1 MPGET
6 LPQPR
11 HQPGGRAEQKDE
23 FGNTLSSSKSFQ
35 GGASSAVGLYG
46 TPSYSS
52 LYVEPE
58 DLEPGPGSYD
68 IANNFGH
75 QPLSTTQSQPSLSMT
90 ARHDKSWSKVMITK
104 DHLSSLIARDTP
116 GPGTYVPLP
125 AMSQSRVRFG
135 TSQRRGISD
144 GSFKAPGPVYDTE
157 VPTGD
162 HQKVT
167 VKFSKASRF
176 IQDDIQLRRAS
187 SVPGPG
193 DYPRRV
199 RASSG
204 KEIGSE
210 GRVPSESTTGFHAA
224 KMAKSFGVSHR
235 AYDKCW
241 FPGSERLETGRMSPG
256 PGSAKPFQN
265 GGKGKSFPGE
275 VRMPPNLAA
284 KRAPGPGAYDN
295 HERENAVVQSSPK
308 FGMGRPNAKGRLNL
322 KQTSLLAHTSTW
334 GITV

>member
-11 HQPGGRAEQKDE
+11 HQPKAEKDE
-23 FGNTLSSSKSFQ
+23 FGNTVTSTKSFQ

-52 LYVEPE
+52 LFVEPE

-68 IANNFGH
+68 ISNNFGH
-75 QPLSTTQSQPSLSMT
+75 QPLSTTRSQPSLSMT

-104 DHLSSLIARDTP
+104 DHLSTLIARDTP

-125 AMSQSRVRFG
+125 AMTQSRVRFG

-144 GSFKAPGPVYDTE
+144 SSFKAPGPVYDTE

-176 IQDDIQLRRAS
+176 RDEDLRRA
-187 SVPGPG
+187 VPGPG

-210 GRVPSESTTGFHAA
+210 GRVPAEAISGFNASR
-224 KMAKSFGVSHR
+224 MAKSFGVSHR
-235 AYDKCW
+235 AYDRVW

-256 PGSAKPFQN
+256 PGTARPFQN
-265 GGKGKSFPGE
+265 NGKGVSFPGAP
-275 VRMPPNLAA
+275 RMPPNLAA

-295 HERENAVVQSSPK
+295 HERENAVTESSPK

-322 KQTSLLAHTSTW
+322 KQMRLLTHTSSW
-334 GITV
+334 GLTA